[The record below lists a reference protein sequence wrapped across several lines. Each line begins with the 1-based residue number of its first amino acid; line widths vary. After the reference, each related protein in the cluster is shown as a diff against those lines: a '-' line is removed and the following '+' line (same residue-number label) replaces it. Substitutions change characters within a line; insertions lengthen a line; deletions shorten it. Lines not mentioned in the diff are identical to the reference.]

1 MAKISFS
8 GTDELMA
15 TLQKANMFDDEMQQE
30 LLYAA
35 GDIIV
40 EELQKMVKASGFQ
53 TEAYASSVK
62 YRKTIKR
69 DKNGDPYIS
78 ITAVGKNEHGTRRA
92 TVLFVLNYGRAKE
105 HGQITGTY
113 FWTKG
118 VRNAQKR
125 VNEELEKI
133 LTQKLKE
140 RGLL

>member
-1 MAKISFS
+1 MANISIT
-8 GTDELMA
+8 GVDELMA
-15 TLQKANMFDDEMQQE
+15 TLQKANVFDENMQQE
-30 LLYAA
+30 LMYAA

-92 TVLFVLNYGRAKE
+92 TVLFVLNYGRAKKY
-105 HGQITGTY
+105 GQITGTY

-118 VRNAQKR
+118 VRSAQKR
-125 VNEELEKI
+125 VNAELEKI

>member
-15 TLQKANMFDDEMQQE
+15 TLQKANAFDDETQQE

-105 HGQITGTY
+105 YGQITGTY

-125 VNEELEKI
+125 VNAELEKI

>member
-15 TLQKANMFDDEMQQE
+15 TLKKASAFDDETQQE

-40 EELQKMVKASGFQ
+40 EELQKDVRASGFR

-62 YRKTIKR
+62 YRKTIKQ
-69 DKNGDPYIS
+69 DKNGDPYIT
-78 ITAVGKNEHGTRRA
+78 ITAVGKNENGTRRA
-92 TVLFVLNYGRAKE
+92 TVLFVLNYGRSAEYGK
-105 HGQITGTY
+105 IDGTY

-118 VRNAQKR
+118 VRSAQKR
-125 VNEELEKI
+125 VNAELEKI
-133 LTQKLKE
+133 LTQKMKE

>member
-1 MAKISFS
+1 MANISIT
-8 GTDELMA
+8 GVDELMA
-15 TLQKANMFDDEMQQE
+15 TLQKANVFDEDMQQE

-69 DKNGDPYIS
+69 DKNGDPYIT

-92 TVLFVLNYGRAKE
+92 TVLFVLNYGRSAEYGK
-105 HGQITGTY
+105 IDGTY

-118 VRNAQKR
+118 VRSAQKR
-125 VNEELEKI
+125 VNAELEKI
-133 LTQKLKE
+133 LKQKLKE

>member
-15 TLQKANMFDDEMQQE
+15 TLQKANAFDDETQQK

-40 EELQKMVKASGFQ
+40 EELQNAVRSSGFR

-62 YRKTIKR
+62 YRKTIKQ
-69 DKNGDPYIS
+69 DKNGDPYIT

-92 TVLFVLNYGRAKE
+92 TVLFVLNYGRAKGY
-105 HGQITGTY
+105 GQIAGTY

-125 VNEELEKI
+125 VNAELEKI

>member
-1 MAKISFS
+1 MAKILFS
-8 GTDELMA
+8 GTDELIA
-15 TLQKANMFDDEMQQE
+15 TLQKADAFDDETQQE

-40 EELQKMVKASGFQ
+40 EELQKMVRSSGFR

-62 YRKTIKR
+62 YRKTIKQ
-69 DKNGDPYIS
+69 DKNGDPYIT

-92 TVLFVLNYGRAKE
+92 TVLFVLNYGRSAEYGK
-105 HGQITGTY
+105 IDGTY

-125 VNEELEKI
+125 VNAELEKI

>member
-40 EELQKMVKASGFQ
+40 EELQKMIRSSGFR
-53 TEAYASSVK
+53 TEGYASSVK
-62 YRKTIKR
+62 YRKTIKQ
-69 DKNGDPYIS
+69 DKNGDPYIT

-105 HGQITGTY
+105 YGQITGTY

-125 VNEELEKI
+125 VNAELEKI

>member
-1 MAKISFS
+1 MANISIT
-8 GTDELMA
+8 GVDELMA
-15 TLQKANMFDDEMQQE
+15 TLQKANVFDEDMQQE

-53 TEAYASSVK
+53 TEEYASSVK

-78 ITAVGKNEHGTRRA
+78 ITAVGKIEHGPRRA
-92 TVLFVLNYGRAKE
+92 TVLFVVKYGRAKGS
-105 HGQITGTY
+105 GQITGTY

-125 VNEELEKI
+125 VNAELEKI

>member
-1 MAKISFS
+1 MANISIT
-8 GTDELMA
+8 GVDELMA
-15 TLQKANMFDDEMQQE
+15 TLQKANVFDEDMQQE

-78 ITAVGKNEHGTRRA
+78 IIAVGKNEHGTRRA

-125 VNEELEKI
+125 VNAELEKI

>member
-15 TLQKANMFDDEMQQE
+15 TLQKASAFDDETQKE

-40 EELQKMVKASGFQ
+40 EELQNAVWASGFR
-53 TEAYASSVK
+53 TEGYASSVK
-62 YRKTIKR
+62 YRKIIKQ
-69 DKNGDPYIS
+69 DKNGDPYIT

-92 TVLFVLNYGRAKE
+92 TVLFVLNYGRHEQYGKIE
-105 HGQITGTY
+105 GTY

-125 VNEELEKI
+125 VNAELEKI

>member
-1 MAKISFS
+1 MANISIT
-8 GTDELMA
+8 GADELMA
-15 TLQKANMFDDEMQQE
+15 TLQKANVFDEDMQKE

-40 EELQKMVKASGFQ
+40 EELQNAVRASGFR
-53 TEAYASSVK
+53 TEAYAGSIK
-62 YRKTIKR
+62 YKKTIKR

-78 ITAVGKNEHGTRRA
+78 ITAVGKNGHGTRRA

-105 HGQITGTY
+105 YGQITGTY

-118 VRNAQKR
+118 VRTAQKR
-125 VNEELEKI
+125 VNAALEWI

>member
-1 MAKISFS
+1 MAKIKIS
-8 GTDELMA
+8 GTDELLA
-15 TLQKANMFDDEMQQE
+15 TLQNENIFDEDMERE

-40 EELQKMVKASGFQ
+40 EELQNAVRASGFR

-62 YRKTIKR
+62 YRKTIKQ
-69 DKNGDPYIS
+69 DKNGDPYIT

-92 TVLFVLNYGRAKE
+92 TVLFVLNYGRSAEYGK
-105 HGQITGTY
+105 IDGTY

-118 VRNAQKR
+118 VRSAQKR
-125 VNEELEKI
+125 VNAELEKI

>member
-105 HGQITGTY
+105 YGQITGTY

-125 VNEELEKI
+125 VNAELEKI

>member
-1 MAKISFS
+1 MANISIT
-8 GTDELMA
+8 GVDELMA
-15 TLQKANMFDDEMQQE
+15 TLQKANVFDEDMQQE

-40 EELQKMVKASGFQ
+40 EELQKMVKTSGFQ

-105 HGQITGTY
+105 YGQITGTY

-118 VRNAQKR
+118 VRDRKS
-125 VNEELEKI
+125 VV
-133 LTQKLKE
+133 
-140 RGLL
+140 

>member
-1 MAKISFS
+1 MAKISIT
-8 GTDELMA
+8 GADELMA
-15 TLQKANMFDDEMQQE
+15 TLQKANAFDDEMQQE

-40 EELQKMVKASGFQ
+40 EELQKMVKMSGFR

-62 YRKTIKR
+62 YRKSIKR
-69 DKNGDPYIS
+69 DKNGDPYIT
-78 ITAVGKNEHGTRRA
+78 ITAVGKNEHGERRA

-105 HGQITGTY
+105 YGQITGTY

-118 VRNAQKR
+118 VRTAQKR
-125 VNEELEKI
+125 VNAELERI

>member
-15 TLQKANMFDDEMQQE
+15 TLQKANAFDDETQQE

-40 EELQKMVKASGFQ
+40 EELQNAVRASGFR

-62 YRKTIKR
+62 YRKTIKQ
-69 DKNGDPYIS
+69 DKNGDPYIT

-92 TVLFVLNYGRAKE
+92 TVLFVLNYGRSAGYGK
-105 HGQITGTY
+105 INGTY

-118 VRNAQKR
+118 VRSAQKR
-125 VNEELEKI
+125 VNAELEKI

>member
-1 MAKISFS
+1 MANISIT
-8 GTDELMA
+8 GVDELMA
-15 TLQKANMFDDEMQQE
+15 TLQKANVFDEDMQQE

-69 DKNGDPYIS
+69 DNNGDPYIS

-92 TVLFVLNYGRAKE
+92 TVLFV
-105 HGQITGTY
+105 
-113 FWTKG
+113 
-118 VRNAQKR
+118 
-125 VNEELEKI
+125 
-133 LTQKLKE
+133 
-140 RGLL
+140 

>member
-1 MAKISFS
+1 MANISIT
-8 GTDELMA
+8 GVDELMA
-15 TLQKANMFDDEMQQE
+15 TLQKANIFDEDMQQE

-69 DKNGDPYIS
+69 DKNGDPYIT

-92 TVLFVLNYGRAKE
+92 TVLFVLNYGRSAEYGK
-105 HGQITGTY
+105 IDGTY

-118 VRNAQKR
+118 VRSAQKR
-125 VNEELEKI
+125 VNAELEKI
-133 LTQKLKE
+133 LKQKLKE